1 MEEDKP
7 MGYGTR
13 EDLRDILSF
22 VKNMGSL
29 VGNKG
34 MEATGQSYIDA
45 VEETEWILAD
55 YDMGDVPSLETA
67 HKIDS
72 VLRNFRIEYLV
83 SMIENK

>member
-1 MEEDKP
+1 

-13 EDLRDILSF
+13 EDLRDILNF
-22 VKNMGSL
+22 VRNMGSL
-29 VGNKG
+29 VENKG
-34 MEATGQSYIDA
+34 LKATGQSYLDA

-55 YDMGDVPSLETA
+55 YDVGNVPSLETA

-72 VLRNFRIEYLV
+72 VLRSFRIEYLV

>member
-1 MEEDKP
+1 MI
-7 MGYGTR
+7 YGTR
-13 EDLRDILSF
+13 GDLHDILSF
-22 VKNMGSL
+22 VRNMGSL
-29 VGNKG
+29 VANNGLK
-34 MEATGQSYIDA
+34 ETGQSYLDA

-55 YDMGDVPSLETA
+55 YDISDESSLETA

>member
-1 MEEDKP
+1 MEEEKH
-7 MGYGTR
+7 MVYGTR
-13 EDLRDILSF
+13 EDLCDILTF

-29 VGNKG
+29 VEDKG
-34 MEATGQSYIDA
+34 MEATGQSYQDA

-55 YDMGDVPSLETA
+55 YEIGNVPSLETA

-72 VLRNFRIEYLV
+72 ILRSFRIEYLV

>member
-1 MEEDKP
+1 MEEEKH

-13 EDLRDILSF
+13 EDLRDILNF

-29 VGNKG
+29 VKDRG
-34 MEATGQSYIDA
+34 MEATGQCYIDA

-55 YDMGDVPSLETA
+55 YDIGNVPSLETA

-72 VLRNFRIEYLV
+72 VLRSFRIEYLIN
-83 SMIENK
+83 MIENK

>member
-1 MEEDKP
+1 MIF
-7 MGYGTR
+7 GTR
-13 EDLRDILSF
+13 DDLRDILNF

-29 VGNKG
+29 VEDKG

-55 YDMGDVPSLETA
+55 YDIGNVPPLETA

-72 VLRNFRIEYLV
+72 VLRSFRIEYLV
-83 SMIENK
+83 SMIENR

>member
-1 MEEDKP
+1 MEEEKH

-13 EDLRDILSF
+13 EDLHDILSF
-22 VKNMGSL
+22 VKNMGCL
-29 VGNKG
+29 VENKG
-34 MEATGQSYIDA
+34 LKATGQSYQDA

-55 YDMGDVPSLETA
+55 YDIGNVPSLETA

-72 VLRNFRIEYLV
+72 ILRSFRIEYLV

>member
-1 MEEDKP
+1 MEEEKH

-13 EDLRDILSF
+13 EDLRDILNF

-29 VGNKG
+29 VEDKG
-34 MEATGQSYIDA
+34 MEATGQSYQDA

-55 YDMGDVPSLETA
+55 YDIGNVPSLETA

-72 VLRNFRIEYLV
+72 VLRSFRIEYLIN
-83 SMIENK
+83 MIENK

>member
-1 MEEDKP
+1 MR
-7 MGYGTR
+7 YGTR
-13 EDLRDILSF
+13 EDLCDILTF

-29 VGNKG
+29 VENKG
-34 MEATGQSYIDA
+34 LKATGQSYQDA
-45 VEETEWILAD
+45 VDEAEWILAD

-83 SMIENK
+83 NMIENK

>member
-1 MEEDKP
+1 MEEEKH

-22 VKNMGSL
+22 VKNMGCL
-29 VGNKG
+29 VENKG
-34 MEATGQSYIDA
+34 LNATGQSYQDA
-45 VEETEWILAD
+45 VDETEWILAD
-55 YDMGDVPSLETA
+55 YDMGAVPSLETA